1 MDLAIVGLPFSGK
14 TTVFKALMA
23 GHGSASAA
31 GRGEAIG
38 SVKIPDERLQSLGGL
53 VAAKYARELNT
64 LPRESMPLGEEKKLT
79 TRALEALTSGQIEF
93 RLVKR
98 RQGEGLPTTS

>member
-1 MDLAIVGLPFSGK
+1 MR
-14 TTVFKALMA
+14 VFTPD
-23 GHGSASAA
+23 
-31 GRGEAIG
+31 EVAIG
-38 SVKIPDERLQSLGGL
+38 TESKYLGVL

-98 RQGEGLPTTS
+98 RLEGEGLPTTS